1 MMVFNKNKKW
11 IKKPNYIKGRGGG
24 QRPVYFTLEKDS

>member
-11 IKKPNYIKGRGGG
+11 IKKPNYIKGGGG
-24 QRPVYFTLEKDS
+24 QRPVYFKLEKDS